1 MQAPPIPGGGQDGGR
16 DAGAPPQARGADWW
30 ANVLITVGC
39 AVVALM
45 LLKRGAFPARATG
58 ASLGV
63 GVAAAGGA
71 GLGARAYRKG
81 RKPDHAP
88 AEAAHAA
95 SEQDDAPLEPDDAPV
110 EAAHAASEQG
120 DAPSELDDA
129 PSGALVGPVPK
140 PGSHSPAPRQC

>member
-1 MQAPPIPGGGQDGGR
+1 MAGAG
-16 DAGAPPQARGADWW
+16 AGAPPQARGADWW

-45 LLKRGAFPARATG
+45 LLKRGAFPVRAAG

-81 RKPDHAP
+81 RKPDDAP
-88 AEAAHAA
+88 AEAA
-95 SEQDDAPLEPDDAPV
+95 Q
-110 EAAHAASEQG
+110 AASEQG
-120 DAPSELDDA
+120 EAPSELDDA
-129 PSGALVGPVPK
+129 PVEAAQAVSERDDAPSELDDVPSDALVG
-140 PGSHSPAPRQC
+140 ACA

>member
-1 MQAPPIPGGGQDGGR
+1 M
-16 DAGAPPQARGADWW
+16 AGADASNPPQARGADWW

-45 LLKRGAFPARATG
+45 LLKRGAFPARAAG

-81 RKPDHAP
+81 RKPDDAP
-88 AEAAHAA
+88 AEADGTA
-95 SEQDDAPLEPDDAPV
+95 SERDNSPSELDDAPV
-110 EAAHAASEQG
+110 EADAAVSEQG
-120 DAPSELDDA
+120 DAPSELDIA
-129 PSGALVGPVPK
+129 PSGALVG
-140 PGSHSPAPRQC
+140 ACA